1 MTTVPAL
8 RRADPGRVVLVT
20 AGLSLAGCAFGG
32 FAGAA
37 AFNLVIISQSG
48 FHLGD
53 LAISIIPGVIGAGL
67 GAVLAPMAGWAL
79 LRRVPLGRAFMGL
92 TLGTILGG
100 IAGFVTHDVL
110 GGFFIQPILAASAG
124 FCCAAVALR
133 FFRAAVGPHADSS
146 D

>member
-1 MTTVPAL
+1 MTLPIVVRPS
-8 RRADPGRVVLVT
+8 PGRVALVT
-20 AGLSLAGCAFGG
+20 AGLSVAGAAFGG
-32 FAGAA
+32 FSGAA

-67 GAVLAPMAGWAL
+67 GAVLAPMAGWGL

-110 GGFFIQPILAASAG
+110 GGFFIQPILAAAAG

-133 FFRAAVGPHADSS
+133 FFHSRRPAT
-146 D
+146 